1 MNAAIIV
8 AHPDDE
14 VIWSGGLILL
24 HPEWEWTVLSL
35 SRKDDPDRYPKF
47 KSVCTLIG
55 VRGFITDLDD
65 GDPLKPIN
73 SRMEIGRRI
82 REHLP
87 QIPWGLCITHG
98 SNGEYGHQRHKE
110 VHAEVLDLIND
121 GVLECKDLWT
131 FAYNCD
137 AGTKTCCAD
146 PQADII
152 VELSEE
158 QLSEKRRIVRE
169 VYGYDEDSF
178 ELCACISPEAFRRW
192 ESPGEEDIR

>member
-35 SRKDDPDRYPKF
+35 SRKDDLDRYPKF
-47 KSVCTLIG
+47 QSVCTLLG

-65 GDPLKPIN
+65 SDPLKQIN
-73 SRMEIGRRI
+73 SRREIGRRI
-82 REHLP
+82 REYLP

-98 SNGEYGHQRHKE
+98 RNGEYGHQRHKE

-131 FAYNCD
+131 FAYDCD
-137 AGTKTCCAD
+137 AVTGACCAD

-158 QLSEKRRIVRE
+158 QLSEKRRIFRE

-178 ELCACISPEAFRRW
+178 ELCACISPEAFRKW
-192 ESPGEEDIR
+192 ESPGEEDIP